1 MNSEAQVK
9 DVTRFQ
15 QYVTEELNV
24 RQVTVTCDK
33 QAYGVSLRAEPDHKT
48 LGARIKQAF
57 KLVTAAIKVSSQF
70 LLPVVFTLAGPLTYS
85 HRFIDEISF

>member
-1 MNSEAQVK
+1 MIVNSEDQVK

-57 KLVTAAIKVSSQF
+57 KLVTAAIKVSSLHFYQ
-70 LLPVVFTLAGPLTYS
+70 LCLILGGS
-85 HRFIDEISF
+85 